1 MVKIIVAFI
10 SLFLIFFFG
19 IDLFRRF
26 TLKEKISLTKWA
38 GYSMLCTLLTTLLV
52 VTIAE
57 AVKEGKVST
66 IIVPYDFKGIVNV
79 K

>member
-1 MVKIIVAFI
+1 MVKMIIAFI

-38 GYSMLCTLLTTLLV
+38 GYSILCTLLTTALV
-52 VTIAE
+52 A
-57 AVKEGKVST
+57 
-66 IIVPYDFKGIVNV
+66 IIVLLF
-79 K
+79 